1 MSQIKDLILYGKK
14 YIVSSQVEALLCN
27 LLNINSFEL
36 LNSKDKIVN
45 SEIEKKFIDSV
56 NKIYSTKKISS
67 AISQINF
74 CDLKFKITDQV
85 LLPHFETQE
94 VVKESMKYIDK
105 LFKGKGNLID
115 LGCGSGVIG
124 LTIKYNFKN
133 LNVDLIDISD
143 YALCVAEENAK
154 NLNLYV
160 NIYKS
165 DMLANVKNKYDII
178 ISNPPYESDNY
189 IPTLNNEPTISLYA
203 KNNGLYYYE
212 DILRNAHKVLKEK
225 YMIIFEIG
233 DYQKNDVLSLI
244 NKYLKNIEIKTL
256 ESKKGFEKSIYV
268 FGGFNLEELN
278 NI

>member
-56 NKIYSTKKISS
+56 NKIYSTKKLSS

-154 NLNLYV
+154 NLNLDV

>member
-1 MSQIKDLILYGKK
+1 MTQIKDLILYGKK
-14 YIVSSQVEALLCN
+14 YIVSPQVEALLCN

-36 LNSKDKIVN
+36 LDSKDKIVN
-45 SEIEKKFIDSV
+45 SEIERKFIDSV
-56 NKIYSTKKISS
+56 NKIYSTKKLSS

-74 CDLKFKITDQV
+74 CDLKFKITDEV

-94 VVKESMKYIDK
+94 VVKESMKYIDI

-124 LTIKYNFKN
+124 LTIKNNFKN
-133 LNVDLIDISD
+133 LSVDLIDISD
-143 YALCVAEENAK
+143 DALCVSYENAK
-154 NLNLYV
+154 KLNLDV

-165 DMLANVKNKYDII
+165 DMLSNVKNKYDII

-212 DILRNAHKVLKEK
+212 DILKNVHKVLKEK

-233 DYQKNDVLSLI
+233 DYQKNDVISLI
-244 NKYLKNIEIKTL
+244 HKYLKNIEIKTL
-256 ESKKGFEKSIYV
+256 ESRKGFEKSIYI

-278 NI
+278 SM